1 MVILL
6 TSFSFSFFLLL
17 LLLLLLFFFKK
28 ISLLQPPPQSQS
40 RYSEPDNR
48 DWRGRSAQ
56 FPTSGDAKE
65 FGGRFDSRQ
74 QEDNRQDQLNSQF
87 GRAQG
92 VINI

>member
-1 MVILL
+1 MNGHFIN
-6 TSFSFSFFLLL
+6 FFFSFFFSSFF
-17 LLLLLLFFFKK
+17 FFFKK

-74 QEDNRQDQLNSQF
+74 PEDNRQDQLNSQF